1 MKIVRTTDVIVTY
14 LDGGFDISFGKKL
27 IFDTDINGNEY
38 QKLILYMKNSSV
50 TSDDLDLILIN
61 EKKYVGMLIH
71 YIKSKLEW
79 GTNVVELVPND
90 IYAHSKI
97 DRADISK
104 GIKRLV
110 ELNIIVQANTKD
122 EYKDISKYIYIVNHN
137 YIFKGNIKKLIK
149 EVKENA

>member
-27 IFDTDINGNEY
+27 IFDTDINGDEY

-71 YIKSKLEW
+71 YIKNKLEW

-90 IYAHSKI
+90 ICAHSRI

-122 EYKDISKYIYIVNHN
+122 EYKDVSKYIYIVNHN
-137 YIFKGNIKKLIK
+137 YIFKGNIKNLIK
-149 EVKENA
+149 EIKGND

>member
-27 IFDTDINGNEY
+27 IFDTDIDGNEY

-71 YIKSKLEW
+71 YIKNKLEW

-90 IYAHSKI
+90 ICAHSRI
-97 DRADISK
+97 LWVSF
-104 GIKRLV
+104 
-110 ELNIIVQANTKD
+110 LNVIIFLF
-122 EYKDISKYIYIVNHN
+122 Y
-137 YIFKGNIKKLIK
+137 L
-149 EVKENA
+149 

>member
-14 LDGGFDISFGKKL
+14 LNGGFDISFGKKL
-27 IFDTDINGNEY
+27 IFDTDIDGNEY

-71 YIKSKLEW
+71 YIKNKLEW

-90 IYAHSKI
+90 ICAYSKI

-104 GIKRLV
+104 GIKRLI
-110 ELNIIVQANTKD
+110 ELNIIVQANTKN

-137 YIFKGNIKKLIK
+137 YIFKGNIKNLIK
-149 EVKENA
+149 EIKGND